1 MMCLS
6 DKITFESFSYLGI
19 SIFCSHDSRR
29 MKNKEVKATSV
40 ASIPSGMSKLGL
52 EWIAAG
58 LGCAIADSAM
68 NPLEIMKVR
77 LQAKGGNGSVLS
89 LPRLFNEGKNIV
101 GKEGIYGIYVP
112 GLLATGMR
120 GFFYAGF
127 RIGMYPI
134 VRNTF
139 QNGLNKSGD
148 NFLVKLGAGGITG
161 AVGSFIFNP
170 IDVVRVRFQKNPHA
184 YPSTIN
190 AFSLILRSEGMTG
203 LWSGGTASMTRSAM
217 LSGVQ
222 LASYETIKRFAV
234 TSLGFDDNV
243 KLQMFASIS
252 SGIIAQGL
260 IMPIDTIKTR
270 IMIETHSSSS
280 SGSSSSSSSSGGGG
294 YRSISIRECGSM
306 LFKEGGIKAFYR
318 GFIPAIAR
326 QAPCM
331 LIQMPMIEQLRKL
344 FGLEYL

>member
-1 MMCLS
+1 ML
-6 DKITFESFSYLGI
+6 
-19 SIFCSHDSRR
+19 
-29 MKNKEVKATSV
+29 KNTDIKATSV
-40 ASIPSGMSKLGL
+40 AIIPSGSTKLGL

-77 LQAKGGNGSVLS
+77 LQAKGGNGSVIS
-89 LPRLFNEGKNIV
+89 LPRLFNEGKTII
-101 GKEGIYGIYVP
+101 GREGLYGFYVP

-134 VRNTF
+134 VRETL
-139 QNGLNKSGD
+139 QNGLNKDGD

-170 IDVVRVRFQKNPHA
+170 IDVVRVRFQKNPKA

-190 AFSLILRSEGMTG
+190 AFSLILRSEGVTG

-222 LASYETIKRFAV
+222 LSSYETIKRFVV
-234 TSLGFDDNV
+234 TSLGFDDNI

-270 IMIETHSSSS
+270 IMIETSSTTTTTTSS
-280 SGSSSSSSSSGGGG
+280 
-294 YRSISIRECGSM
+294 YRSISIRECASK
-306 LFKEGGIKAFYR
+306 LLKEGGIASFYR
-318 GFIPAIAR
+318 GFLPAVAR